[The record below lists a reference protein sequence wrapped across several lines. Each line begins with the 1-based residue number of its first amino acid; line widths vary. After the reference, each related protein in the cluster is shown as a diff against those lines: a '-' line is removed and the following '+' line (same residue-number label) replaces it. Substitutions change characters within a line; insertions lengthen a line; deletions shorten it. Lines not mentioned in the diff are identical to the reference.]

1 MSLAH
6 LPRQSILNDRH
17 LANGA
22 DLNSVSWNNMPLP
35 QTYATD
41 PYFETEAVR
50 YRAGLFDVSSLQII
64 NVSGPEALK
73 LLNYMLT
80 SDISKAK
87 PGDSHI
93 SNIVD
98 ENGGLI
104 DDVLVYVDSPTEF
117 RLSHGAGTLEAAIFA
132 LAPKYDVKVEKDDDV
147 HILALQGPLSLEVL
161 APHTPMDLANL
172 GYFKHEAT
180 TLFGTPVR
188 LARGGYSAERGYEV
202 FSTAADAHKMWDSIL
217 AAGKDKG
224 VIPVSWACLDIVRVE
239 GGLLFFPYEM
249 PHGGTTTP
257 WEVKA
262 DWTVDLSKPDFIG
275 KKALEEKKGKER
287 SFVTGLEVD
296 HTKAI
301 EPGAKITANGKEVG
315 VVTSTTYS
323 QHLMKSLAMAQIDPA
338 YTKLGTELVVHD
350 KGDWPA
356 TVVKMPFYDPL
367 RLRTH
372 PRDEV

>member
-1 MSLAH
+1 MLMSLAH

-41 PYFETEAVR
+41 PYEEVAAVR
-50 YRAGLFDVSSLQII
+50 YRAGLFDVSSLQMI

-73 LLNYMLT
+73 LLNHLLT
-80 SDISKAK
+80 SDVSKAK

-132 LAPKYDVKVEKDDDV
+132 LAPKYDVKIEKDDDT
-147 HILALQGPLSLEVL
+147 HILALQGPLALEL
-161 APHTPMDLANL
+161 LQPHTPMDLANL
-172 GYFKHEAT
+172 GYFKHEPT

-249 PHGGTTTP
+249 PHGDTTP

-275 KKALEEKKGKER
+275 KKALQEKKGKER

-296 HTKAI
+296 QTKAI

-338 YTKLGTELVVHD
+338 YTKVGTELVVHD

-372 PRDEV
+372 PRD